1 MKKILIFLSNGIEI
15 LEVAP
20 FIDIFGWNS
29 VVGDKKEKIKVETMS
44 FGKIK
49 STWNL
54 SIETELNFETKEI
67 NIEEYNALVIPGGF
81 GMAGFFIDGKKEKI
95 QNLIREFYKKNKM
108 IIGICTGA
116 IILGEAGI
124 LKNKKAT
131 TYFLDNKRYFN
142 QLKKFGAIEIE
153 KDIVRDEN
161 IITSA
166 NPKSALE
173 VAFYLLEILTSKE
186 NSQIVK
192 YNMGY
197 KF

>member
-29 VVGDKKEKIKVETMS
+29 VVGDKKEKIKVETLS
-44 FGKIK
+44 FGEIK

-54 SIETELNFETKEI
+54 RIGTEINFDIKEI
-67 NIEEYNALVIPGGF
+67 NVDEYEALVVPGGF
-81 GMAGFFIDGKKEKI
+81 GMAGFFIDGKNEKTK
-95 QNLIREFYKKNKM
+95 NLIREFYEKNKIVM
-108 IIGICTGA
+108 GICTGA

-124 LKNKKAT
+124 LNDKKAT
-131 TYFLDNKRYFN
+131 TYLLDNKRYFN
-142 QLKKFGAIEIE
+142 QLNKFNAIGIEREIVIN
-153 KDIVRDEN
+153 DN
-161 IITSA
+161 IITSS

-173 VAFYLLEILTSKE
+173 MAFYLLEILTSKE
-186 NSQIVK
+186 NSNIVK